1 MRGCWHM
8 ASSRARSKKADPLEQ
23 QLLDTVRVSVA
34 RAVSLVNDAAAKAA
48 EPLKRQVQT
57 PRRGAAATV
66 ALALSGGRD
75 SMALLDLLARLVST
89 RGTGIRR
96 VVAIHVHHGL
106 SRNAD
111 AWVAHCEAE
120 CERLSVP
127 LIVRHVEVKRRGRG
141 IEAAAR
147 EVRYAALAEAAREAD
162 ARIVMTAHHRDD
174 RLETFLLQWMRGAG
188 LDGLAAFPAARVFD
202 GDLQLL
208 RPLVDVARADLERY
222 VEMHAISYVD
232 DDSNDD
238 ASLLRN
244 AVRRDVLPR
253 LDVLRPG
260 FRAAAARSVDLIAE
274 GAEAMRTVAAS
285 DLTAC
290 ADGAPEGMLWLDRLA
305 TLPAARQTGVLRAWL
320 ADQGLE
326 APSRARL
333 LEVLEQAHH
342 ARSDA
347 RLLVRLGSHEVRRYR
362 GLLLLK
368 RADDDSRDSFVLQWQ
383 TEDEI
388 PVPSWGG
395 VLKFTEVNGEGFDPE
410 WLRAEPLEVR
420 PRGGGERFKPHPAR
434 PSKTLKRLFQDA
446 GIAEFE
452 RGRLPLL
459 WRDGEL
465 IFVASLGGDVRF
477 TDRNGERIVIEW
489 EPDASLIE
497 H

>member
-1 MRGCWHM
+1 M
-8 ASSRARSKKADPLEQ
+8 
-23 QLLDTVRVSVA
+23 LDTVRVSVA
-34 RAVSLVNDAAAKAA
+34 RAVSLDNDAAAKAV

-57 PRRGAAATV
+57 PRRAPAATV
-66 ALALSGGRD
+66 ALGLSGGRD
-75 SMALLDLLARLVST
+75 SMALLDLLARLVAT

-120 CERLSVP
+120 CARRSVP

-222 VEMHAISYVD
+222 IELRAISYVD
-232 DDSNDD
+232 DDTNDD

-244 AVRRDVLPR
+244 SVRRDVLPR
-253 LDVLRPG
+253 LDRLRPG

-285 DLTAC
+285 DL
-290 ADGAPEGMLWLDRLA
+290 DGVRRRSAGRHA
-305 TLPAARQTGVLRAWL
+305 V
-320 ADQGLE
+320 
-326 APSRARL
+326 
-333 LEVLEQAHH
+333 
-342 ARSDA
+342 ARS
-347 RLLVRLGSHEVRRYR
+347 
-362 GLLLLK
+362 
-368 RADDDSRDSFVLQWQ
+368 
-383 TEDEI
+383 
-388 PVPSWGG
+388 
-395 VLKFTEVNGEGFDPE
+395 
-410 WLRAEPLEVR
+410 
-420 PRGGGERFKPHPAR
+420 PRGTAGRAPDRSAASVAGR
-434 PSKTLKRLFQDA
+434 PGA
-446 GIAEFE
+446 
-452 RGRLPLL
+452 
-459 WRDGEL
+459 
-465 IFVASLGGDVRF
+465 
-477 TDRNGERIVIEW
+477 
-489 EPDASLIE
+489 
-497 H
+497 

>member
-1 MRGCWHM
+1 M
-8 ASSRARSKKADPLEQ
+8 
-23 QLLDTVRVSVA
+23 LDIVRVAVA
-34 RAVSLVNDAAAKAA
+34 RAASLSQDAAAKSA
-48 EPLKRQVQT
+48 EPLKRQPQA
-57 PRRGAAATV
+57 PRAANATV

-75 SMALLDLLARLVST
+75 SMALLDLLARLAST

-96 VVAIHVHHGL
+96 VIAIHVHHGL

-111 AWVAHCEAE
+111 AWLAHCEAE
-120 CERLSVP
+120 CARMGVP
-127 LIVRHVEVKRRGRG
+127 LISRRVEVKRRGRG

-147 EVRYAALAEAAREAD
+147 EVRYAALADAAREAG

-188 LDGLAAFPAARVFD
+188 PDGLAAFPAARAFNN
-202 GDLQLL
+202 DLQLL
-208 RPLVDVARADLERY
+208 RPLVDIARTDLERY
-222 VEMHAISYVD
+222 VALRALSYVD

-238 ASLLRN
+238 LALLRN
-244 AVRRDVLPR
+244 AVRCDVLPR
-253 LDVLRPG
+253 IDALRPG
-260 FRAAAARSVDLIAE
+260 FRVAAARSVDLVAE
-274 GAEAMRTVAAS
+274 AAEAMRSVAAN
-285 DLTAC
+285 DYAVC
-290 ADGAPEGMLWLDRLA
+290 ANGAPGGMLRLDRLVE
-305 TLPAARQTGVLRAWL
+305 LPAARQTGVLRAWL
-320 ADQGLE
+320 AEQRLQ

-333 LEVLEQAHH
+333 LEVLDQARN

-347 RLLVRLGSHEVRRYR
+347 KLLVRLGSHEVRRYR

-368 RADDDSRDSFVLQWQ
+368 QADDASRDSHVFKWRA
-383 TEDEI
+383 EDEI
-388 PVPSWGG
+388 PLPSWGG
-395 VLKFTEVNGEGFDPE
+395 VLRFSAVDGEGFDPE

-465 IFVASLGGDVRF
+465 IFVAGLGADVRF
-477 TDRNGERIVIEW
+477 TDREGERVAIEW
-489 EPDASLIE
+489 EPDASLLE
-497 H
+497 GNE

>member
-23 QLLDTVRVSVA
+23 QLLDSVRVSVA
-34 RAVSLVNDAAAKAA
+34 RAVSLDSDAAARAV

-57 PRRGAAATV
+57 SRRAPAATA

-75 SMALLDLLARLVST
+75 SMALLDLLARLAST

-96 VVAIHVHHGL
+96 VVAVHVHHGL

-120 CERLSVP
+120 CARRSVP

-147 EVRYAALAEAAREAD
+147 EVRYSALAEAAREAG

-188 LDGLAAFPAARVFD
+188 LDGLAAFPAARAFD

-208 RPLVDVARADLERY
+208 RPLVDTARADVERY
-222 VEMHAISYVD
+222 VELRAISYVD
-232 DDSNDD
+232 DDTNDD

-244 AVRRDVLPR
+244 AVRRHVLPR
-253 LDVLRPG
+253 IDGLRPG

-274 GAEAMRTVAAS
+274 GAEAMRTVAVS
-285 DLTAC
+285 DHAAC

-305 TLPAARQTGVLRAWL
+305 ALPAARQTGVLRAWL
-320 ADQGLE
+320 AEQGLE

-333 LEVLEQAHH
+333 LEVLDQARH

-347 RLLVRLGSHEVRRYR
+347 RLLVRLGAHEVRRYR

-368 RADDDSRDSFVLQWQ
+368 RADTASRDSLLLQWQ

-395 VLKFTEVNGEGFDPE
+395 VLKFIVVDGEGFDPE

-465 IFVASLGGDVRF
+465 IFVASLGADVRF
-477 TDRNGERIVIEW
+477 TDRDGERIVIEW